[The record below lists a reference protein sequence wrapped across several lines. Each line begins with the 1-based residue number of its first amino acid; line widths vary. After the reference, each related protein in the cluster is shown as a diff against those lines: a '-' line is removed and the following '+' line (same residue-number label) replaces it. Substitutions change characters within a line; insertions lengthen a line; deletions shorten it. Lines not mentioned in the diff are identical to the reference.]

1 MLSPYRP
8 SPPMRPNLYPLAFL
22 LLGAAPLAQAQTSPS
37 IDRTDLPVIGDT
49 LRLSQAAPALPASAP
64 PLTRRGANQTWN
76 YAALTPTAQRVER
89 YANINTTA
97 TTLQFAF
104 GPFGGVNR
112 ATLVSPQ
119 TLPALGAGLP
129 ITDPVEFYNLS
140 NADFRSVGFGA
151 TVTGFGLPVTYQSQ
165 ALQDVIYRFPLS
177 YNSPADSSNSFF
189 ETPAVI
195 ASTGYLS
202 QRRKRVNR
210 PDAWG
215 TLTTPFGTF
224 QTVRVVTRIED
235 HDSLAVGGTSG
246 QGLTLPVRR
255 EYKWLAKTIH
265 VPVLTI
271 TTNVVN
277 GQEVITN
284 VEYRD
289 IYRRI
294 QLPTAAAAGKIAA
307 PLTAWP
313 TAAEAGTAVQ
323 LQLPATAEV
332 EVTDL
337 TGRLLGRFEQ
347 PKGASA
353 LPLNAAWQGTLLL
366 RVRQAD
372 GATAVGKVV
381 RY

>member
-1 MLSPYRP
+1 
-8 SPPMRPNLYPLAFL
+8 MRPTLYPLAAL
-22 LLGAAPLAQAQTSPS
+22 LLGAVPLAQAQTSPS
-37 IDRTDLPVIGDT
+37 IDRTDMPIIGDT
-49 LRLSQAAPALPASAP
+49 LRLSQAAPVLPASAP

-104 GPFGGVNR
+104 GPLGGVNR

-119 TLPALGAGLP
+119 QLPAVGAGLP

-151 TVTGFGLPVTYQSQ
+151 TVSGFGLPVTYQSQ

-177 YNSPADSSNSFF
+177 FSSAPDSSNSFF
-189 ETPAVI
+189 ETPAII

-210 PDAWG
+210 VDAWG

-224 QTVRVVTRIED
+224 QTVRVVTRLED
-235 HDSLAVGGTSG
+235 HDSLAVGGTPG

-271 TTNVVN
+271 STAVTA
-277 GQEVITN
+277 GQEVITSI
-284 VEYRD
+284 EYRD

-294 QLPTAAAAGKIAA
+294 QLPTAAAAGKAAA

-313 TAAEAGTAVQ
+313 TAAAAGEAVR
-323 LQLPATAEV
+323 LQLPTAAEV
-332 EVTDL
+332 AVTDL
-337 TGRLLGRFEQ
+337 AGRVLGRFQQ
-347 PKGASA
+347 PQGAST
-353 LPLNAAWQGTLLL
+353 LTLNPAWQGTLLL
-366 RVRQAD
+366 RVRQVD

>member
-1 MLSPYRP
+1 
-8 SPPMRPNLYPLAFL
+8 MRPNLYPLAFL